1 MAKAIVTP
9 NQKGKSSFQRGV
21 HLLKVMYDDN
31 EPPKSYIW
39 GKPDGILYQWKET
52 CWVPLEDY
60 DQSCDCTGPSEIE
73 KMMKEIIESK
83 VNRMKKELED
93 EIRRDLLN
101 QVISLIKFELNNL
114 DGFATKEWVEAQN
127 YLKEHQSLEGY
138 AKSSDLNTLSNNITN
153 IINNLDFYTTAQID
167 EKLQNL
173 SDYVTKSELNEMNF
187 ASINDVPEN
196 VSDLNN
202 DLGYITND
210 NLNELNTRVSTLE
223 NKDFSDYAT
232 KTWVDDNYLT
242 IEELE
247 ESGKLDLKDYAKLE
261 DLNDYATKDDVS
273 EHFVTKEDQENTNLV
288 VSSAL
293 NDLNNRIDNFDLSG
307 YAKLEDISSNYVSNE
322 QLDNYYTKSEI
333 DNAGYLTE
341 HQSLNGYA
349 TEQWVE
355 NKNYL
360 TLEDAQESGGLIV
373 DLDGYATKEYVNEA
387 ISEVP
392 TVDAYT
398 KSESDIKYQEK
409 GNYAT
414 QAAVDAIV
422 VPTKTSGLTND
433 SGFITEVPSNYVTD
447 SELSENYYNKTEVDN
462 KISQSGTFDPSQYY
476 TKTDIDNAGYLT
488 EHQDLT
494 AYAKTED
501 LPENVSELNNDAGY
515 LTQHQSLDN
524 YYNKSEVDALVAG
537 DSGEPVDL
545 TGYATEQWV
554 VSNYVDK
561 DDLRGYT
568 ATETVDMMDNA
579 YKE

>member
-409 GNYAT
+409 GDYAT
-414 QAAVDAIV
+414 QAAVDAIA
-422 VPTKTSGLTND
+422 VPTKTSELTND

>member
-173 SDYVTKSELNEMNF
+173 SDYVTKSELNEMNL

-322 QLDNYYTKSEI
+322 QLNNYYTKSEI

-373 DLDGYATKEYVNEA
+373 DLDGYATKEFVNEA
-387 ISEVP
+387 VAAVP

-398 KSESDIKYQEK
+398 KSESDTKYQEK

-422 VPTKTSGLTND
+422 VPTKTSELTND

-494 AYAKTED
+494 AYAKTAD

-537 DSGEPVDL
+537 GSGEPVDL

-554 VSNYVDK
+554 ESHYVGQ
-561 DDLRGYT
+561 DDNI
-568 ATETVDMMDNA
+568 EDVPDVMDNA
-579 YKE
+579 YNE